1 MCSSDLTLI
10 TVVEDLAV
18 AVIAGVIISA
28 LAFAWKHAKIFA
40 RVHTEDDGTRVYT
53 LDGPLFFGS
62 ATTFADNFDIPQ
74 DPPKVV
80 IDFKDARVMDS
91 SGVEAID
98 AITKKYEEAGKNLL
112 LRHLSADCKA
122 ILKKAE
128 HHCSYEEDDPT
139 YKVAYNY

>member
-1 MCSSDLTLI
+1 MVAVTAI

-28 LAFAWKHAKIFA
+28 LAFAWKNACIRAKSHVEA
-40 RVHTEDDGTRVYT
+40 DGTKVYE

-62 ATTFADNFDIPQ
+62 ATTFADNFDILN

-80 IDFKDARVMDS
+80 IDFKNARVMDS

-98 AITKKYEEAGKNLL
+98 MITKKYEESGRNLL

-122 ILKKAE
+122 ILKKAGP
-128 HHCSYEEDDPT
+128 HCSYEEDDPT